1 MKKGLLSALIFAG
14 ICSFTI
20 NIQQTTPPIL
30 VKANA
35 VSYLYG
41 SKALKTEGS
50 VSKQNGNFMR
60 FSGPATME
68 WSIQVPTAGTY
79 EVRLNHS
86 VKTAGDGNSVSI
98 AADNSTLNYA
108 LVPTQGVF
116 GQGSYERILLKDKL
130 ELKAGTQQLT

>member
-1 MKKGLLSALIFAG
+1 MKKVFLTALIFVG
-14 ICSFTI
+14 ICSFLA
-20 NIQQTTPPIL
+20 NAQQPAPLIAIKT
-30 VKANA
+30 NA

-79 EVRLNHS
+79 EVQLTHS
-86 VKTAGDGNSVSI
+86 VKTVADRNSVTIAAGNSTV
-98 AADNSTLNYA
+98 NYTLA
-108 LVPTQGVF
+108 PTQGVF
-116 GQGSYERILLKDKL
+116 GAGSYERINLS
-130 ELKAGTQQLT
+130 